1 MLKASTFQDFITKRV
16 TKRQTNKK
24 SFIKSQRLGMQNPNS
39 LAAYI
44 YLSILEDLSLSF
56 LNTKNGCVN

>member
-1 MLKASTFQDFITKRV
+1 
-16 TKRQTNKK
+16 
-24 SFIKSQRLGMQNPNS
+24 MQNPNS